1 MKKVHIKN
9 IDKLI
14 ALRELLDKKLYSGH
28 ALITYDLI
36 LDILKAHLDG
46 RNLTIKE
53 LCAGSIRSAVN
64 TRKHIDLLIDDGWI
78 EISNGIHDKRHR
90 IVNATEKLIHL
101 VDTILAPSKAESS
114 VMNESM
120 HSKYA

>member
-14 ALRELLDKKLYSGH
+14 KLRQILDKELYSGH

-36 LDILKAHLDG
+36 LDVLKAHLEG

-53 LCAGSIRSAVN
+53 LCTGSIRSTLN
-64 TRKHIDLLIDDGWI
+64 TRKHINLLIDGGWI
-78 EISNGIHDKRHR
+78 VISNGIHDKRHR
-90 IVNATEKLIHL
+90 LVNATNKLIHL
-101 VDTILAPSKAESS
+101 VDRLFESS
-114 VMNESM
+114 ST
-120 HSKYA
+120 